1 MTQQSHSWAYIQTKL
16 SLKKTHAPALRL
28 SSQPCP
34 LQMGSLILLS
44 QFVCFS
50 CFWKQ
55 LGFLGLLCR
64 GSRLAGS
71 CPLQGKVG
79 ARVGTCQTSIQRE
92 HRCGI
97 VSPATQ
103 GWSFSAV
110 IMVWLAPQIGRDGA
124 TVWALQDQITQ
135 PWRPASEGPGLSPRA
150 GGVQARERYR
160 DRETDG
166 QRETW
171 TEDVVAEEVLFC
183 DSVPLQC
190 DLWWDLH

>member
-1 MTQQSHSWAYIQTKL
+1 
-16 SLKKTHAPALRL
+16 
-28 SSQPCP
+28 
-34 LQMGSLILLS
+34 
-44 QFVCFS
+44 
-50 CFWKQ
+50 
-55 LGFLGLLCR
+55 
-64 GSRLAGS
+64 
-71 CPLQGKVG
+71 
-79 ARVGTCQTSIQRE
+79 
-92 HRCGI
+92 
-97 VSPATQ
+97 
-103 GWSFSAV
+103 
-110 IMVWLAPQIGRDGA
+110 MVWLAPQMGRDGA